1 LVFTSGHS
9 RLLKRAAGI
18 TDLIDVVSEVPPS
31 STPPPGAKPLW
42 GSFEG
47 KPVPAAHATPAAPAP
62 AAPTRTAGASW
73 LFGGEELE
81 PISRHLLQAAGAL
94 SLLLVLVVANSFL
107 NQGSASPF
115 NPNPVAQA
123 AERTQEVPGMQ
134 MSIVSR
140 TTSEGQPPVTITG
153 RGAYNGETKLAG
165 ITYHVTTSAGAPME
179 FDAVLGD
186 SNWYFRYP
194 QLAGRIPGG
203 KEWIKLD
210 SLISPSDSSTSA
222 ENPEDSLR
230 VLSAA
235 GSVQRLGEAKVR
247 KVQTTRYRAQLTA
260 QGVLQGLRD
269 EGQDDIAEVFEKVA
283 SQVVGPI
290 KAEIFI
296 DQQGMVRRMYT
307 VTKVIENG
315 TVVTSAT
322 HIDLFDFGAQPQI
335 QVPDESRVFDMT
347 PVMEEK
353 LGALGQSS

>member
-1 LVFTSGHS
+1 M
-9 RLLKRAAGI
+9 RLLKASARI
-18 TDLIDVVSEVPPS
+18 TDIFDVVSDVPPS

-42 GSFEG
+42 GSYKG
-47 KPVPAAHATPAAPAP
+47 GPVTPAAPSAAPGAP
-62 AAPTRTAGASW
+62 ARTAGASS

-81 PISRHLLQAAGAL
+81 PLSRHLLQIAGFL

-123 AERTQEVPGMQ
+123 AERTQEVPGMRID
-134 MSIVSR
+134 MVMR
-140 TTSEGQPPVTITG
+140 TTSEGHPPITVTG
-153 RGAYNGETKLAG
+153 NGAYNGESKLAG
-165 ITYHVTTSAGAPME
+165 ITYHARTSSGARFE

-186 SNWYFRYP
+186 SDWYFRYP

-203 KEWIKLD
+203 KEWIRLH

-235 GSVQRLGEAKVR
+235 GSVQRVGKAEVR
-247 KVQTTRYRAQLTA
+247 KAQTTRYRATLTA
-260 QGVLQGLRD
+260 NGVLKALRD
-269 EGQDDIAEVFEKVA
+269 EGQDEMAEVFEKVA

-290 KAEIFI
+290 KAEVFI

-307 VTKVIENG
+307 VTRVISNG
-315 TVVTSAT
+315 TVVTSET
-322 HIDLFDFGAQPQI
+322 HMDLFDFGAQPQI
-335 QVPDESRVFDMT
+335 QVPDDSRVFDMT
-347 PVMEEK
+347 PMMEEK
-353 LGALGQSS
+353 LGALGQSG